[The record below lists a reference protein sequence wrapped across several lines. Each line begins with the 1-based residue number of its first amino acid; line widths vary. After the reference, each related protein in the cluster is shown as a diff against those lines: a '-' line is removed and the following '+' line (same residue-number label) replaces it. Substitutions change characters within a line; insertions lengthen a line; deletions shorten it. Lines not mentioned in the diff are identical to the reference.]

1 MSTKR
6 KKRGFALLDKAQLYT
21 VTSAGGKTAHA
32 VGNAHTWTREEAVKA
47 GSKGGMKHKGSKWS
61 GL

>member
-1 MSTKR
+1 MAAKR
-6 KKRGFALLDKAQLYT
+6 KKRRFALLSKAELYA

-47 GSKGGMKHKGSKWS
+47 GRKGRMKRKGSKWS
-61 GL
+61 RL